1 MVFTHKRYWRSVL
14 MLVKDELLDKVV
26 ARVREQMTEDQAPQV
41 EEFARQYYGWVD
53 AADLEDRSPID
64 AYGAALSHWSF
75 AGRRE
80 PGERKIRIYNPH
92 FEEHGWQST
101 HTVVEMVNDDM
112 PFLVDSTRMEINR
125 QGYAIHMILH
135 PVMQVRR
142 DAEGRLIEVLPPDAD
157 EEDAISESVI
167 HVEVDRQTEPAVLE
181 DLKGSIEKT
190 LADVQAAVE
199 DWLEMRGRVGDIVS
213 VLEENLPDFEPED
226 LAEARAFLEWI
237 DDDNFT
243 FLGYREYDLTTQD
256 GEDALCAVE
265 DSGLGILRQTDS
277 GPGSHS
283 FAELPPEVRR
293 LARTPKLLNLTK
305 ANSRATV
312 HRPSYLDYIGIK
324 TFDESGEVTGER
336 RFLGLYTFSAY
347 SASVFDIPLVRRK
360 VRYVLQRSS
369 FPEGS
374 HNEKDLVEILEIYP
388 RDELFQISK
397 EELFEIAM
405 GILHLQERQRVRFFV
420 RRDTYGRFFSCLVFV
435 PRDRYNTVIRERMQD
450 ILLRAFDGANVEFN
464 VRLSESVLARIHF
477 IIYTKPG
484 ENPDY
489 DEEEIEG
496 RIVETTRS
504 WTDNLY
510 DALIEQCGEEQGI
523 ELFRKYRDAF
533 SPGYRAG
540 FLPRTAVSDIQRMET
555 LESEDDLGMSLYHP
569 IEEPEDFLGFK
580 LFRLGEQVSLS
591 GILPLL
597 EDMGVEVVDERPH
610 EVKPSGSPPV
620 WIYDFGLV
628 HEAGE
633 QLQTGEVKEIFQE
646 AFARAWRG
654 AVEND
659 GFNRLV
665 LRARLT
671 WREITVLRAYC
682 KYLRQTG
689 STFSQDYMEDALVNN
704 QHIARL
710 IVDLFEA
717 RLDPAR
723 QNSAESESGRLK
735 EEIEEALEAVVSLD
749 EDRILRSFLNITLA
763 TLRTNYYQSTPD
775 GDAKGHLSFKLD
787 PEKIPGLPRPLP
799 RFEIFVYSPRTEGV
813 HLRGGEVARGGIRWS
828 DRREDFRTEI
838 LGLMKAQTVKNAVIV
853 PVGAKGGFVVKRPPA
868 QGGREALQEEV
879 VACYKTLIRG
889 MLDMTDNISGDEIV
903 PPPDVTRYDDDDPY
917 LVVAADKGT
926 ATFSDIANG
935 LSAEYDFWLG
945 DAFASGGSVGY
956 DHKEMGITARGA
968 WESVSRHFRELGH
981 DIKAEDF
988 TVVGIG
994 DMSGDV
1000 FGNGML
1006 LSRHIKLVGAFNHMH
1021 IFLDPD
1027 PDPEKSF
1034 EERER
1039 LFGLPRSSWTDYD
1052 EDLISEGGGIFPR
1065 TAKSIPLSPQV
1076 REMLDVEAESMT
1088 PTELINAM
1096 LKAEVDLLWNGGI
1109 GTYVKASTE
1118 SNAEVSDRANDVL
1131 RVDGEELGCRVVG
1144 EGGNLGFTQMGRIE
1158 YALLGGKIYMD
1169 AIDNSAGVDC
1179 SDHEVNIKILLD
1191 AIVEAG
1197 DMTDKQ
1203 RNELLAS
1210 MTDEVGDLVLRDN
1223 YQQTQAINQAL
1234 ALAHPMIDVHGRY
1247 IHSLEQFGRL
1257 DRRLEFLPGDEELG
1271 ERRSESKGLTA
1282 PELAILLSYS
1292 KITTYKDLLNSDAPE
1307 DPYLS
1312 RELERYF
1319 PTPLRDRFSEQI
1331 HEHRLHRQITA
1342 THLTNSLVNR
1352 NGPSFVF
1359 RLGEETGA
1367 AAPDI
1372 ARAYTA
1378 AREIFS
1384 MRTLWDGIEALD
1396 NRVEARVQT
1405 RIMLDARK
1413 LVERATRW
1421 LLRYRRPPLDIG
1433 ATISHFSEGAA
1444 ELSELIPGILLD
1456 GDREA
1461 MANAAQRL
1469 IDANVP
1475 PDLAE
1480 RAANLGPMFSA
1491 LDITDVANSTGEPLE
1506 TTAAVYFTL
1515 GDRLKL
1521 HWLRRHIE
1529 ALPRDNR
1536 WRTLARSALRDDI
1549 FNQHALLAAEVL
1561 GETPEDKP
1569 ADERIEAWVEA
1580 NEGPADRTQQVL
1592 TDINSSGTFDLSTL
1606 SVALREI
1613 RNLITT
1619 PDTPPEEVEAT
1630 ART

>member
-1 MVFTHKRYWRSVL
+1 

-26 ARVREQMTEDQAPQV
+26 ARISEQMPEDQAPQV

-80 PGERKIRIYNPH
+80 PGEWKIRVYNPH

-101 HTVVEMVNDDM
+101 HTVIEMVNDDM

-135 PVMQVRR
+135 PVMKVRR
-142 DAEGRLIEVLPPDAD
+142 DVEGRLLDVLPPDAD
-157 EEDAISESVI
+157 EEDVISESVI
-167 HVEVDRQTEPAVLE
+167 HVEVDRQTEPFVLE
-181 DLKGSIEKT
+181 DLRQAIQKT
-190 LADVQAAVE
+190 LADVKAAVE
-199 DWLEMRGRVGDIVS
+199 DWPKMRERVGDIVS
-213 VLEENLPDFEPED
+213 GLEENPPDFEPED
-226 LAEARAFLEWI
+226 LAETRAFLEWI
-237 DDDNFT
+237 DDNYFT
-243 FLGYREYDLTTQD
+243 FLGYREYDLTTQN
-256 GEDALCAVE
+256 GEEALCAVQG
-265 DSGLGILRQTDS
+265 SGLGILRQAES
-277 GPGSHS
+277 GPVSHS

-324 TFDESGEVTGER
+324 KFDESGEVTGEQ

-347 SASVFDIPLVRRK
+347 SASAFDIPLVRRK
-360 VRYVLQRSS
+360 VRYVLERSD

-374 HNEKDLVEILEIYP
+374 HNEKDLIEILETYP

-397 EELFEIAM
+397 EELFEIAI

-450 ILLRAFDGANVEFN
+450 ILLRAFDGVNVEYN
-464 VRLSESVLARIHF
+464 VRLSESVLARVHF

-484 ENPDY
+484 ETPEY

-510 DALIEQCGEEQGI
+510 DALIEQYGEERGT

-540 FLPRTAVSDIQRMET
+540 CLPRTAVSDIQRMER
-555 LESEDDLGMSLYHP
+555 LKSNDDLGMSLYHP
-569 IEEPEDFLGFK
+569 IEESEDFLGFK
-580 LFRLGEQVSLS
+580 LFRLGEQVLLS
-591 GILPLL
+591 EILPLL

-610 EVKPSGSPPV
+610 EVKPAGSTPV

-628 HEAGE
+628 HETGDE
-633 QLQTGEVKEIFQE
+633 LQTGEVKEIFQD
-646 AFARAWRG
+646 AVARVWRG

-671 WREITVLRAYC
+671 WREISILRAYC

-704 QHIARL
+704 EHIARL
-710 IVDLFEA
+710 LVDLFEA
-717 RLDPAR
+717 RLDPSR
-723 QNSAESESGRLK
+723 QNDAESERLK
-735 EEIEEALEAVVSLD
+735 EEIEEALEEVVSLD
-749 EDRILRSFLNITLA
+749 EDRILRSFLDLTLA

-775 GDAKGHLSFKLD
+775 GEPKPHLSFKLD
-787 PEKIPGLPRPLP
+787 PERIPGLPLPRP

-853 PVGAKGGFVVKRPPA
+853 PVGAKGGFVVKRPPPG
-868 QGGREALQEEV
+868 GGREALMQEV

-889 MLDMTDNISGDEIV
+889 MLDVTDNLVGDSVV
-903 PPPDVTRYDDDDPY
+903 PPNDVVRYDEDDPY

-935 LSAEYDFWLG
+935 ISEEYGFWLG
-945 DAFASGGSVGY
+945 DAFASGGRTGY
-956 DHKEMGITARGA
+956 DHKAMGITAKGA
-968 WESVSRHFRELGH
+968 WESVKRHFRELGK
-981 DIKAEDF
+981 DIQSEDS

-1006 LSRHIKLVGAFNHMH
+1006 LSRRIKLVGAFNHLH

-1027 PDPEKSF
+1027 PDPETSF

-1039 LFGLPRSSWTDYD
+1039 LFGLPRSSWSDYD
-1052 EDLISEGGGIFPR
+1052 ESLISEGGGIFPR
-1065 TAKSIPLSPQV
+1065 TAKSIPLSPEA
-1076 REMLDVEAESMT
+1076 RELLGVKEETLT
-1088 PTELINAM
+1088 PNEVIRAL
-1096 LKAEVDLLWNGGI
+1096 LKAPADLLFNGGI
-1109 GTYVKASTE
+1109 GTYVKASDE
-1118 SNAEVSDRANDVL
+1118 SNAEVGDRTNDAV
-1131 RVDGEELGCRVVG
+1131 RVDGAELCCRVVG
-1144 EGGNLGFTQMGRIE
+1144 EGGNLGFTQRGRVE
-1158 YALLGGKIYMD
+1158 YALKGGRIYMD
-1169 AIDNSAGVDC
+1169 AIDNSAGVDT

-1191 AIVEAG
+1191 HFVKGG
-1197 DMTDKQ
+1197 DTTEKQ
-1203 RNELLAS
+1203 RNELIYG
-1210 MTDEVGDLVLRDN
+1210 MTDEVERLVLRDN
-1223 YQQTQAINQAL
+1223 YEQTRAISNAS
-1234 ALAHPMIDVHGRY
+1234 ALAHAMVDVHVRY
-1247 IHSLEQFGRL
+1247 IAALEHAGSLNRE
-1257 DRRLEFLPGDEELG
+1257 LEFLPSDEALA
-1271 ERRSESKGLTA
+1271 ERRSEGIGLTA
-1282 PELAILLSYS
+1282 PEFAILLSYT
-1292 KITTYKDLLNSDAPE
+1292 KITLYRQLLASDLPE

-1312 RELERYF
+1312 NELERYF
-1319 PTPLRDRFSEQI
+1319 PTPLRERFGEQMRS
-1331 HEHRLHRQITA
+1331 HRLRREITA
-1342 THLTNSLVNR
+1342 TSVVNDLVNKG
-1352 NGPSFVF
+1352 GPSFAF

-1367 AAPDI
+1367 APADI
-1372 ARAYTA
+1372 ARAYTTA
-1378 AREIFS
+1378 CEVFDTRS
-1384 MRTLWDGIEALD
+1384 LWDDIQSLD
-1396 NRVEARVQT
+1396 NVVEAQTQT
-1405 RIMLDARK
+1405 RMLLEWRR

-1421 LLRYRRPPLDIG
+1421 FLRNRRPPLDIS
-1433 ATISHFSEGAA
+1433 ATVAYFSEGTA
-1444 ELSELIPGILLD
+1444 ELTRRLPEFMLA
-1456 GDREA
+1456 GDREGLERA
-1461 MANAAQRL
+1461 TEQL
-1469 IDANVP
+1469 VEANVP
-1475 PDLAE
+1475 PEVA
-1480 RAANLGPMFSA
+1480 RRVAILGAMFSE
-1491 LDITDVANSTGEPLE
+1491 LDIVDIATATDEALEEVAG
-1506 TTAAVYFTL
+1506 AYFTL
-1515 GDRLKL
+1515 GARLRL
-1521 HWLRRHIE
+1521 HWLRGHVE
-1529 ALPRDNR
+1529 ALPRENR
-1536 WRTLARSALRDDI
+1536 WQALARAALRDDLYG
-1549 FNQHALLAAEVL
+1549 QQAEL
-1561 GETPEDKP
+1561 TAEILRNTAPELP
-1569 ADERIEAWVEA
+1569 AHERIDAWVDA
-1580 NEGPADRTQQVL
+1580 NRAQVERALQVL
-1592 TDINSSGTFDLSTL
+1592 TDISASGNFGLATL

-1613 RNLITT
+1613 RNLITSSGV
-1619 PDTPPEEVEAT
+1619 PPTEVEPIPRGQA
-1630 ART
+1630 

>member
-1 MVFTHKRYWRSVL
+1 

-26 ARVREQMTEDQAPQV
+26 ARIRDQIAEDQAPQV
-41 EEFARQYYGWVD
+41 EEFACQYYGWVD
-53 AADLEDRSPID
+53 TDDLEDRSLID
-64 AYGAALSHWSF
+64 AYGAAVSHWNF
-75 AGRRE
+75 ANRRE
-80 PGERKIRIYNPH
+80 PGERKVRIYNPQ

-101 HTVVEMVNDDM
+101 HTVIEMVNDDM
-112 PFLVDSTRMEINR
+112 PFLVDSARMEINR

-135 PVMQVRR
+135 PLMKVRR
-142 DAEGRLIEVLPPDAD
+142 DGEGRLTEVLPPDTD
-157 EEDAISESVI
+157 EEDAISESMI
-167 HVEVDRQTEPAVLE
+167 HVEVDRQTEPSVLE
-181 DLKGSIEKT
+181 DLKGHIEKT
-190 LADVQAAVE
+190 LADVKASVE
-199 DWLEMRGRVGDIVS
+199 DWVDMRGRVGEIVS
-213 VLEENLPDFEPED
+213 GLEENPPDLEPDD
-226 LAEARAFLEWI
+226 LAEARAFLEWVE
-237 DDDNFT
+237 DNNFT
-243 FLGYREYDLTTQD
+243 FLGYREYDLTTLD
-256 GEDALCAVE
+256 GEEALCAVQ
-265 DSGLGILRQTDS
+265 DSGLGILRQTEA
-277 GPGSHS
+277 GAVSHS

-312 HRPSYLDYIGIK
+312 HRPSYLDYIGVK
-324 TFDESGEVTGER
+324 KFDESGEVSGER

-347 SASVFDIPLVRRK
+347 SSSVFDIPLVRRK
-360 VRYVLQRSS
+360 VRYVLERSG

-374 HNEKDLVEILEIYP
+374 HNEKDLVEILETYP
-388 RDELFQISK
+388 RDELFQMSK
-397 EELFEIAM
+397 EELFDIAM
-405 GILHLQERQRVRFFV
+405 GVLHLQERQRVKLFV

-435 PRDRYNTVIRERMQD
+435 PRDRYNTEIRERMQG
-450 ILLRAFDGANVEFN
+450 ILLRAFDGENVEYN
-464 VRLSESVLARIHF
+464 VRLSESVLARVHF

-484 ENPDY
+484 ENPEY
-489 DEEEIEG
+489 DEEEIER
-496 RIVETTRS
+496 RIVEATRS
-504 WTDNLY
+504 WADNLY
-510 DALIEQCGEEQGI
+510 EALVEQCGEEQGT
-523 ELFRKYRDAF
+523 ELYRKYRDAF

-540 FLPRTAVSDIQRMET
+540 FIPRTAVTDILRMET
-555 LESEDDLGMSLYHP
+555 LKSEDDLGMSLYHP
-569 IEEPEDFLGFK
+569 IETAEDFLGFK
-580 LFRLGEQVSLS
+580 LFRLGDQVSLS

-610 EVKPSGSPPV
+610 EVKPDGSPAI

-628 HEAGE
+628 HGADGE
-633 QLQTGEVKEIFQE
+633 LQTSEVREIFQD
-646 AFARAWRG
+646 AFVRAWRS

-665 LRARLT
+665 LEARLT
-671 WREITVLRAYC
+671 WREISVLRAYC

-689 STFSQDYMEDALVNN
+689 STFSQDYMEDALVINP
-704 QHIARL
+704 HIAKL
-710 IVDLFEA
+710 LVNLFEA
-717 RLDPAR
+717 RFDPSR
-723 QNSAESESGRLK
+723 QNTAEAESERIIG
-735 EEIEEALEAVVSLD
+735 EIEGALEAVVSLD
-749 EDRILRSFLNITLA
+749 EDRILRSFLAITLA
-763 TLRTNYYQSTPD
+763 TLRTNYYQSTPE
-775 GDAKGHLSFKLD
+775 GDAKPHLSFKLD
-787 PEKIPGLPRPLP
+787 PKEIPGLPLPLP

-813 HLRGGEVARGGIRWS
+813 HLRGGAVARGGIRWS

-868 QGGREALQEEV
+868 KGGREALQREV
-879 VACYKTLIRG
+879 IACYKTLIRG
-889 MLDMTDNISGDEIV
+889 MLDITDNISGDEIV

-935 LSAEYDFWLG
+935 LSAEYGFWMG

-981 DIKAEDF
+981 DTQTENF

-1027 PDPEKSF
+1027 PDPETSF
-1034 EERER
+1034 EERLR
-1039 LFGLPRSSWTDYD
+1039 LFGLSRSSWTDYD

-1065 TAKSIPLSPQV
+1065 TAKSIPLSEQV
-1076 REMLDVEAESMT
+1076 REMLGVEEESLT
-1088 PTELINAM
+1088 PTELISAM

-1109 GTYVKASTE
+1109 GTYVKASSE
-1118 SNAEVSDRANDVL
+1118 SNAEVGDRTNDTL
-1131 RVDGEELGCRVVG
+1131 RVDGDELRCRVVG
-1144 EGGNLGFTQMGRIE
+1144 EGGNLGFTQTGRIE
-1158 YALLGGKIYMD
+1158 YALRGGRIYMD

-1223 YQQTQAINQAL
+1223 YQQTQAINQAM
-1234 ALAHPMIDVHGRY
+1234 ALAHPMVDVHARY
-1247 IHSLEQFGRL
+1247 IHSLEHEGRL
-1257 DRRLEFLPGDEELG
+1257 DRKLEFLPGDEELG
-1271 ERRSESKGLTA
+1271 ERRSDNRGLTA

-1292 KITTYKDLLNSDAPE
+1292 KITAYQDLLDSDAPE

-1312 RELERYF
+1312 GELEKYF
-1319 PTPLRDRFSEQI
+1319 PTPLRDRFREQI

-1342 THLTNSLVNR
+1342 THVTNSLVNR
-1352 NGPSFVF
+1352 CGPSFVY

-1367 AAPDI
+1367 EAPDI
-1372 ARAYTA
+1372 ARAYMA

-1384 MRTLWDGIEALD
+1384 LRALWEDVEGLD

-1405 RIMLDARK
+1405 QIMLDARK

-1421 LLRYRRPPLDIG
+1421 MLRYRRMPLDIG
-1433 ATISHFSEGAA
+1433 GTISHFSEGANELA
-1444 ELSELIPGILLD
+1444 ESIPEILVD

-1461 MANAAQRL
+1461 IENAAQRL
-1469 IDANVP
+1469 IDAGVP
-1475 PDLAE
+1475 QDLAE
-1480 RAANLGPMFSA
+1480 QAATLGPMFPA
-1491 LDITDVANSTGEPLE
+1491 LDITDVANANGEPLD
-1506 TTAAVYFTL
+1506 TTATVYFAL

-1549 FNQHALLAAEVL
+1549 FNQQAALTAEVL
-1561 GETPEDKP
+1561 RNTPQDEP
-1569 ADERIEAWVEA
+1569 ADERIEAWA
-1580 NEGPADRTQQVL
+1580 RTNEGPVHRTMQVL
-1592 TDINSSGTFDLSTL
+1592 ADINSSGTFDLSTL

-1619 PDTPPEEVEAT
+1619 QEALSEEVEAGT
-1630 ART
+1630 R